1 MLCSA
6 FAAVAP
12 AASAAL
18 TALDAGDL
26 DGYDAEMAR
35 TLPLSRHIFTAPTY
49 YYKTGI
55 AFLSWLCGHQ
65 PGFTM
70 VGGLQSARSVVH
82 LGRLFALANEA
93 RLLPEPELAAQ
104 RMQLWLDGAGAAR

>member
-1 MLCSA
+1 M
-6 FAAVAP
+6 
-12 AASAAL
+12 
-18 TALDAGDL
+18 
-26 DGYDAEMAR
+26 
-35 TLPLSRHIFTAPTY
+35 PTF

-82 LGRLFALANEA
+82 LSEVFALANEA
-93 RLLPEPELAAQ
+93 RLLPDPEAAAAKL
-104 RMQLWLDGAGAAR
+104 RGLLTVAGAVR